1 MKVLLALLLPLI
13 QATCFIYPRQ
23 ATPSSSPEHLSTNR
37 TVEAIKGWVDG
48 CELVYDLSESFAD
61 SYALS
66 RLQTELNFTHL
77 LAWDSD
83 LATDLGSIYPHVSR
97 EAEAEAASVVLKQ
110 LNVRKIL
117 VIAHDN
123 FLASSVKGVVQES
136 IILPRTPQF
145 ARTLNR
151 MLLTLRGTGVRTV
164 FVDVESSSAKSL
176 FEALEASHF
185 LDGLHLLIMMPRT
198 SEVQVTQGNATVLAL
213 VEEGLGVESTAEAN
227 ARWVALD
234 KTTIVGRLRTRLMNL
249 VNKKSNQDLGTIS
262 SSLLL
267 TEFSFLNDRIP
278 IPIAAFRGIHNPS
291 GIDNVNALY
300 FKGMDFALEREND
313 TLGQF
318 FLSPSAFNCS
328 ASEYNTPAVLECLSG
343 FETSLV
349 AGLSPYSSSGTR
361 ANIEAL
367 KSLNIS
373 LPIVGCFNTAGLLSD
388 SKVFPMFVRVI
399 TTNQKMV
406 FGIITFMKH
415 YDYKTVHLFYSN
427 ETFGRDFA
435 EALKEDM
442 PLNGMTIET
451 PVELQAIPGDK
462 SQPEFL
468 EKVADYILQT
478 NIRPAIL
485 ILLSSYRKAFF
496 DTLARRGVKAE
507 DFMSINQ
514 PPLNFLWS
522 DLTEPGLQDRM
533 QVLLHCFD
541 ISQSSFTGEY
551 GRELEKEFNSKLEN
565 GEKTSAGH
573 CQYFDGTLHL
583 IKALKKM
590 MLIGKD
596 FMDAN
601 TFMAELRSTSFV
613 GCTGK
618 ISIEKDSNDRR
629 DQANEIFNVM
639 QEGKTYFEIKVALIS
654 KTNSM
659 VWEEL
664 STITWPGENN
674 LAPLQHRLNRDEDC
688 GFYEEYDQKF
698 EAGLRLLTYICMAF
712 GWFSIVQALGVLL
725 YSARSEPEM
734 LLLEDEFKPSIQ
746 DRVQGWIVHLKFLQY
761 MSVVMTQ
768 EVRAKQLLSIFA
780 LSFITEVKSS
790 LTKLFLWIC
799 SSYMVC
805 WSLLTVNVILKRSDK
820 CHSKWLIEYTKLWL
834 PILHEVLFFP
844 VVSFMLKVFSCSRAN
859 SSTIPGYSDSY
870 FDYDC
875 TSDCWEG
882 AHLLLALTCLS
893 GLLGGTILTM
903 HYQRVWFDL
912 SLDYTVQGCSDFFVT
927 RTAFEVVLGAVSN
940 SDLSDTTQSLTLLV
954 VFCGYFAT
962 LKKLRQV
969 YNYPSYSQAFRQ
981 MVSTWGVAIT
991 LYLLLPFICDTRS
1004 WWVSIMVSV
1013 VLLFLYRKFDAKDQ
1027 FETSKSKRSVMKT
1040 IMTDFLKPVQI
1051 NEFFTR
1057 LNNTSL

>member
-1 MKVLLALLLPLI
+1 
-13 QATCFIYPRQ
+13 
-23 ATPSSSPEHLSTNR
+23 
-37 TVEAIKGWVDG
+37 VDG
-48 CELVYDLSESFAD
+48 CELIYDLSESFAD

-83 LATDLGSIYPHVSR
+83 LATDLGSIYPHVNR
-97 EAEAEAASVVLKQ
+97 EAEAEAASDVVRQ

-117 VIAHDN
+117 VIAHDD
-123 FLASSVKGVVQES
+123 FLASSVKEDVVQES
-136 IILPRTPQF
+136 IILPRTPHF
-145 ARTLNR
+145 ARTLIR

-185 LDGLHLLIMMPRT
+185 LDGLHLLVIMPRT

-213 VEEGLGVESTAEAN
+213 VEEGLGVDSTAEAN

-234 KTTIVGRLRTRLMNL
+234 KATIAGRLRTRQMNL
-249 VNKKSNQDLGTIS
+249 VNKKSNQDLGTITN
-262 SSLLL
+262 SLNL

-278 IPIAAFRGIHNPS
+278 IPIAAFRGTNNPN
-291 GIDNVNALY
+291 ITEDDVLNDQY
-300 FKGMDFALEREND
+300 FKGMDFALELEND
-313 TLGQF
+313 SLGQF
-318 FLSPSAFNCS
+318 YLSPNTFNCS
-328 ASEYNTPAVLECLSG
+328 ASEHNTSAVVECLRS
-343 FETSLV
+343 FDTSQV
-349 AGLSPYSSSGTR
+349 AGLSPYSSSGTL
-361 ANIEAL
+361 AHIEAL
-367 KSLNIS
+367 NDLNIS
-373 LPIVGCFNTAGLLSD
+373 LPIVGSNNRAGLLSD
-388 SKVFPMFVRVI
+388 SKVFPMYVRVI
-399 TTNQKMV
+399 TANQKLG

-415 YDYKTVHLFYSN
+415 YDYKTVHFFYSN
-427 ETFGRDFA
+427 ETFGTDLA
-435 EALKEDM
+435 KTLKNDIE
-442 PLNGMTIET
+442 LNGITIVT
-451 PVELQAIPGDK
+451 PDDLQAIPEDN
-462 SQPEFL
+462 SQQEFL
-468 EKVADYILQT
+468 KNVAEYILQT

-485 ILLSSYRKAFF
+485 TLLSSFRKPFF
-496 DTLARRGVKAE
+496 DTLARWGVKAE
-507 DFMSINQ
+507 DFVSINL
-514 PPLNFLWS
+514 PSLAHLWS
-522 DLTEPGLQDRM
+522 NPTEPELQDRM

-541 ISQSSFTGEY
+541 ICQASFTGEY
-551 GRELEKEFNSKLEN
+551 GIELEKKFTLKLKN
-565 GEKTSAGH
+565 GEKPSSGH

-601 TFMAELRSTSFV
+601 TLMAELRSTSFV

-618 ISIEKDSNDRR
+618 ISIESNSNDRR
-629 DQANEIFNVM
+629 DQAIEISNVM
-639 QEGKTYFEIKVALIS
+639 QEGETYFVRKVALIS
-654 KTNSM
+654 DTNSK

-674 LAPLQHRLNRDEDC
+674 LTPLQNRLNRDEDC

-734 LLLEDEFKPSIQ
+734 LLLEDEFIPSIQ
-746 DRVQGWIVHLKFLQY
+746 DKVQGWIVHLKFLQY

-780 LSFITEVKSS
+780 LSFITEVKSFHS
-790 LTKLFLWIC
+790 LTKLFLWI
-799 SSYMVC
+799 SSIYMVF
-805 WSLLTVNVILKRSDK
+805 WSLLTVNVILKRSGK
-820 CHSKWLIEYTKLWL
+820 CHSKWLIVYTKLWL

-882 AHLLLALTCLS
+882 AHLLLALTCLA
-893 GLLGGTILTM
+893 GLLVGTILTM
-903 HYQRVWFDL
+903 HYQRAWFDL

-940 SDLSDTTQSLTLLV
+940 SDLSDTAQSLTLLV

-962 LKKLRQV
+962 LKQLRQV

-991 LYLLLPFICDTRS
+991 LYLLLPFIYDTRRL
-1004 WWVSIMVSV
+1004 WVSIMVGV
-1013 VLLFLYRKFDAKDQ
+1013 ILLFLYRRFGARDLFK
-1027 FETSKSKRSVMKT
+1027 TSRNKRSVMKA
-1040 IMTDFLKPVQI
+1040 IMTDFLQPLRI

-1057 LNNTSL
+1057 LND